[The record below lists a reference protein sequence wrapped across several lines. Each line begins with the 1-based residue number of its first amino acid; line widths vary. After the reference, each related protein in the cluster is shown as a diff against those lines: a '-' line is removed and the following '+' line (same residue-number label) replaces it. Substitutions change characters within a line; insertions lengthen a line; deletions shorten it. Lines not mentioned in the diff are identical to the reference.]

1 MTFRARLTLTAMV
14 TLAIGLGSLLVIGN
28 VLLARRVSAE
38 ASSLLRARAEAEI
51 AALAVGEGGVRVR
64 ETPNDTV
71 LDRRSWVFSGGRL
84 LERPSTVSGE
94 LDRAAVSLGRV
105 TAAVERDGPNEERLY
120 ARPVRGPAGT
130 PAGVVV
136 VAVSVRSFERLQ
148 RQVLI
153 GSVIFAALVLLAGWF
168 AIRTALRG
176 ALEPVAR
183 MTASAEDWGAHDLD
197 RRFALGPP
205 TDELTGL
212 AATLDHLLAR
222 IAASRRHEQR
232 FAEDTAHEL
241 RTPLARMRAR
251 SELALSASGPGA
263 DEERAAALRSVLE
276 ASDELDRAIRTLLL
290 VARRDAR
297 SEVTG
302 VDLAAVARGF
312 DGVEV
317 IAPDGI
323 PAVEGD
329 SEIVRRALAPL
340 VENALRHARRRVV
353 IEITGADERVRAAVR
368 DDGRGLDPALGER
381 AFDPGVRGTGDSHE
395 GAGLGL
401 PLARRL
407 ARSCGGDVVAG
418 PGPGGCFVLELPRAG
433 EPSA

>member
-14 TLAIGLGSLLVIGN
+14 TLAVGLGSLLVIGN

-51 AALAVGEGGVRVR
+51 AALSVGEDGVRIR

-71 LDRRSWVFSGGRL
+71 LDRRSWVFADGRL
-84 LERPSTVSGE
+84 LERPSSVSAA
-94 LDRAAVSLGRV
+94 LDEAVVGLGGVRRP
-105 TAAVERDGPNEERLY
+105 VEQDGPDEERLY
-120 ARPVRGPAGT
+120 ARPVRGTNGT
-130 PAGVVV
+130 TAGVVV
-136 VAVSVRSFERLQ
+136 VAVSLRSLERLQ
-148 RQVLI
+148 REVLI
-153 GSVIFAALVLLAGWF
+153 GSAVFAALVLLAGWL

-176 ALEPVAR
+176 ALDPVAR

-205 TDELTGL
+205 KDELTGL

-251 SELALSASGPGA
+251 SELALNASGSGA
-263 DEERAAALRSVLE
+263 DEERSAALRSVLG
-276 ASDELDRAIRTLLL
+276 ASDDLDRAISALLL
-290 VARRDAR
+290 VARRDAGAEP
-297 SEVTG
+297 SD
-302 VDLAAVARGF
+302 VDLATVARGF
-312 DGVEV
+312 AGVEV
-317 IAPDGI
+317 VAPDDL
-323 PAVEGD
+323 PRVEGD
-329 SEIVRRALAPL
+329 PELVRRALAPL
-340 VENALRHARRRVV
+340 VENALRHARSRVV
-353 IEITGADERVRAAVR
+353 IEISPTGDRVRAAVR
-368 DDGRGLDPALGER
+368 DDGPGLDPELGER
-381 AFDPGVRGTGDSHE
+381 VFDPGVRGAGAGDD

-407 ARSCGGDVVAG
+407 ARSCGGDVALG

-433 EPSA
+433 DAAA